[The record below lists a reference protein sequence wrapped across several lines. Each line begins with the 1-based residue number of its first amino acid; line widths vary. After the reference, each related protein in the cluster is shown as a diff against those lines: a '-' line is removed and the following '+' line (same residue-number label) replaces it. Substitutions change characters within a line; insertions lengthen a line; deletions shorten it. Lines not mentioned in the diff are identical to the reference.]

1 MTKRVLLT
9 GANGQVGMIL
19 HQRLRGDT
27 QYEVFAFRRTELDIT
42 VELAV
47 KEMIATVK
55 PDVIINAAAY
65 TAVDKAESETD
76 KAMQVNAEGVKYLA
90 QAAKQQGA
98 LLVHLSTDYI
108 FSGDS
113 HLPYTEQDKPSPLT
127 HYGRSKWLGEEALM
141 AENPAY
147 IILRT
152 AWVFGE
158 YGHNFVKT
166 MLRLGAERTHL
177 NIVNDQVG
185 GPTYAGDIVNAI
197 LVILRRYFTDGSRI
211 KSGIYHFTGMPYV
224 SWYDFAK
231 AIFIEAVAQGVLQQA
246 PTVNAISSA
255 AYPTPAQ
262 RPANSRLAL
271 DKIAKDFGV
280 SPSDWQFALKHVI
293 REYKNTLGEN

>member
-1 MTKRVLLT
+1 MKKRVLLT
-9 GANGQVGMIL
+9 GANGQVGTWL
-19 HQRLRGDT
+19 YQRLREDA
-27 QYEVFAFRRTELDIT
+27 QYEVFAFNRTELDIT
-42 VELAV
+42 DELVV
-47 KEMIATVK
+47 KEIIATVK

-98 LLVHLSTDYI
+98 LLVHLSTDYV

-113 HLPYTEQDKPSPLT
+113 PLPYTEQDKPSPLT
-127 HYGRSKWLGEEALM
+127 QYGRSKWLGEEALM

-185 GPTYAGDIVNAI
+185 GPTYAGDIVRAI

-211 KSGIYHFTGMPYV
+211 KSGIYHFTGIPYV

-231 AIFIEAVAQGVLQQA
+231 AIFIEAVAQGVLKQA
-246 PTVNAISSA
+246 PTVSAIPSV
-255 AYPTPAQ
+255 AYSTPAQ
-262 RPANSRLAL
+262 RPVSSRLAL

-280 SPSDWQFALKHVI
+280 APSDWQVALQQVI
-293 REYKNTLGEN
+293 SDYKNKI

>member
-9 GANGQVGMIL
+9 GANGQIGTWL
-19 HQRLRGDT
+19 YQRLREDT
-27 QYEVFAFRRTELDIT
+27 QYELFAFNRTELDIT
-42 VELAV
+42 DESLV
-47 KEMIATVK
+47 KQLMATVK
-55 PDVIINAAAY
+55 PDVVINAAAY
-65 TAVDKAESETD
+65 TAVDKAESEVD
-76 KAMQVNAEGVKYLA
+76 KAMQVNVEGVKYLA
-90 QAAKQQGA
+90 QAAKQHDA
-98 LLVHLSTDYI
+98 LLVHLSTDYV
-108 FSGDS
+108 FRGDS
-113 HLPYTEQDKPSPLT
+113 DVPYVEQDKPSPLT
-127 HYGRSKWLGEEALM
+127 HYGRSKWLGEEAVI
-141 AENPAY
+141 AESPAY

-177 NIVNDQVG
+177 NIVNDQLG

-197 LVILRRYFTDGSRI
+197 LVILQRYFTDGSRI
-211 KSGIYHFTGMPYV
+211 KSGIYHFTGIPYM

-246 PTVNAISSA
+246 PTVSAISSA

-271 DKIAKDFGV
+271 DKIAKDFGIA
-280 SPSDWQFALKHVI
+280 PSDWQAALQQVI
-293 REYKNTLGEN
+293 SDYKKKIQE

>member
-9 GANGQVGMIL
+9 GANGQVGTWL
-19 HQRLRGDT
+19 YQRLREDA
-27 QYEVFAFRRTELDIT
+27 QYEVFAFNRTELDIT
-42 VELAV
+42 DESLV
-47 KEMIATVK
+47 KQLMATVK
-55 PDVIINAAAY
+55 PDVVINAAAY

-76 KAMQVNAEGVKYLA
+76 KAMQVNVEGVKYLA
-90 QAAKQQGA
+90 RAAKQHGA

-141 AENPAY
+141 AENPVY

-185 GPTYAGDIVNAI
+185 GPTYAGDIVRVI
-197 LVILRRYFTDGSRI
+197 LVILRRYFADASQI
-211 KSGIYHFTGMPYV
+211 KSGVYHFTGIPYV

-231 AIFIEAVAQGVLQQA
+231 AIFIEAVAQGVLKQA
-246 PTVNAISSA
+246 PTVSAIPSV
-255 AYPTPAQ
+255 AYPTSAQ
-262 RPANSRLAL
+262 RPASSRLAL
-271 DKIAKDFGV
+271 DKIAKDFGIA
-280 SPSDWQFALKHVI
+280 PSDWQAALQQVI
-293 REYKNTLGEN
+293 SDYKNKI